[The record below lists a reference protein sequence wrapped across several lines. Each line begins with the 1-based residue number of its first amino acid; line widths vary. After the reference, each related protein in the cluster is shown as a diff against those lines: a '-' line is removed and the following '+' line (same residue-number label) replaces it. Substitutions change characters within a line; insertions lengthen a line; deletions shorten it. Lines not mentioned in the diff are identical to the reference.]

1 MCACGLLLILQKSIC
16 RGVCG
21 ISQQPTQIRPFVSF
35 SSASCLCS
43 CLLPHFLVSCLISL
57 SRISSPSFGF
67 LFCFFFLPYFL
78 VSSIVSCL
86 SPPMFPFSSCC
97 MCPFLSWFSVFCAC
111 LLSPFL
117 ASCLCSTNSQMH
129 LLLLKN
135 TEPAQTISLPKP
147 ILASKASHGQNVVQG
162 PILTIVTNR
171 SWGSCSERD
180 AV

>member
-1 MCACGLLLILQKSIC
+1 MLCVVFLSNQLKFALLF
-16 RGVCG
+16 
-21 ISQQPTQIRPFVSF
+21 PFP
-35 SSASCLCS
+35 L
-43 CLLPHFLVSCLISL
+43 HLVSAHVSYLISLCPASSPCLASPLLALVSSSVFFFCLISL
-57 SRISSPSFGF
+57 CLLSSPVC
-67 LFCFFFLPYFL
+67 LLLCFPSPL
-78 VSSIVSCL
+78 VA
-86 SPPMFPFSSCC
+86 FSSPCC

-147 ILASKASHGQNVVQG
+147 NLASKASHGQNVVQG

>member
-1 MCACGLLLILQKSIC
+1 MCACLCVGVSVCACGLLLILQKSIC

-35 SSASCLCS
+35 SSASCLRS

-67 LFCFFFLPYFL
+67 LFCFVFLPYFL

-97 MCPFLSWFSVFCAC
+97 LLFSLLHVSLPLLVFCLLC
-111 LLSPFL
+111 LSPVCFSCVIPLFNKLSDAPVAAEKHWTCTNHL
-117 ASCLCSTNSQMH
+117 A
-129 LLLLKN
+129 
-135 TEPAQTISLPKP
+135 AQAKL
-147 ILASKASHGQNVVQG
+147 GFQG
-162 PILTIVTNR
+162 FT
-171 SWGSCSERD
+171 
-180 AV
+180 